1 MTNGPKAYRPRKPQH
16 PPSASDLA
24 ERDRFAAL
32 AQSSLATV
40 KAGAEAWRNGLAAFI
55 TLVTT
60 GVVIKGRDT
69 TANLSPEWRVAVTLF
84 IGLGLALSLLGLW
97 QALSAQ
103 AGTKEGVITLED
115 IHRRH
120 ASVTAYQ
127 VALAR
132 TAAGRLARARIL
144 VGIALA
150 SLLLGIIATWWAP
163 DSTAGPPAYLKV
175 THTGGVTCGEL
186 KSADAGTVRL
196 KIAGAHDAA
205 AIPVGTIGNM
215 AVVAACP

>member
-1 MTNGPKAYRPRKPQH
+1 MSSGPKAVRPRKPQH
-16 PPSASDLA
+16 PPSATDLA

-32 AQSSLATV
+32 AQSSLTTV
-40 KAGAEAWRNGLAAFI
+40 KSGAEAWRNGLAAFI

-69 TANLSPEWRVAVTLF
+69 TANLDPEWRVAVTLF

-120 ASVTAYQ
+120 ASVTAYH
-127 VALAR
+127 VALAK
-132 TAAGRLARARIL
+132 TAARRLARARIL
-144 VGIALA
+144 VAIALV
-150 SLLLGIIATWWAP
+150 SLLLGIVATWWAP
-163 DSTAGPPAYLKV
+163 DGTARPPAYLKV
-175 THTGGVTCGEL
+175 THVGGVTCGEL
-186 KSADAGTVRL
+186 RSADGGTVRL
-196 KIAGAHDAA
+196 EVAGAHDAA
-205 AIPVGTIGNM
+205 AIGVGTISNM
-215 AVVAACP
+215 AVVTACP